1 MIKRWL
7 KEKTTWLGFFAVA
20 GAFGLPE
27 LSEAQQAALS
37 ALAVSFFV
45 MNDRG

>member
-27 LSEAQQAALS
+27 LSEAQQTALS